1 MCSCRLGEKRG
12 REGER
17 ERIGADLQLSFDISR
32 CRRDTAA
39 PDKRRESRGHNLVS
53 FLTRSQGA
61 RALYSQSL
69 PTRLVTD
76 KHRHD
81 SNETSGS
88 VLRRSFEY
96 TRAFSLSRSLALSL
110 APFKANRY
118 SCNALIPS
126 MRGNAIPRNEK
137 CLSKVATLERG
148 RDIRWIRAPCSRFLF
163 PHFHFMSLFENLCIF
178 PGFFSRR
185 NFTFRIAI
193 MILLQSNH

>member
-1 MCSCRLGEKRG
+1 MEEGRMEGEGKAGFLTMGGEIVSPRLRVNLVQLSAGWKE
-12 REGER
+12 RERKGER

-96 TRAFSLSRSLALSL
+96 TRAFSLSLALALSL
-110 APFKANRY
+110 CRSLHLRP
-118 SCNALIPS
+118 I
-126 MRGNAIPRNEK
+126 AIP
-137 CLSKVATLERG
+137 ATL
-148 RDIRWIRAPCSRFLF
+148 
-163 PHFHFMSLFENLCIF
+163 
-178 PGFFSRR
+178 
-185 NFTFRIAI
+185 
-193 MILLQSNH
+193 